1 MATNLRFRLAAL
13 GSLALVTHGSLALV
27 THGSLALAGA
37 LATVHT
43 VQAFGDSAP
52 GQRSANQQ
60 RVLVSVVDKQG
71 MPVAALTPADL
82 TITEDGTAREVLSVA
97 PATDAMQIALLA
109 DNSTASARMIPD
121 LRDSLKAFAAAIWAK
136 SPDTQIA
143 LYTFGDRPTLDSD
156 FSTSAVALNRR
167 IDRLFATTDAGAT
180 FVDAV
185 IEVADALRR
194 RKATRPVIVAF
205 VDENGP
211 DFSNRRSDQAFTS
224 VAAAHASLWAVVRQ
238 GFGAAVESPENR
250 ERSMVIGDVT
260 TRTGGRS
267 SMVFDGTALKVR
279 FADVATQLL
288 SQFAVTYGRPE
299 SLIPPERLD
308 VKLTNPDLRLAA
320 PRWTGK

>member
-1 MATNLRFRLAAL
+1 MATNLTFRLAGL
-13 GSLALVTHGSLALV
+13 GSVMLL
-27 THGSLALAGA
+27 GA

-43 VQAFGDSAP
+43 VQAAVDSAP
-52 GQRSANQQ
+52 GQRSVNQQ

-71 MPVAALTPADL
+71 VPVAALTPADL
-82 TITEDGTAREVLSVA
+82 TITEDGTSREVLSVA
-97 PATDAMQIALLA
+97 PATDAMQIALLV

-121 LRDSLKAFAAAIWAK
+121 LRVSLKAFAAAIWAK

-167 IDRLFATTDAGAT
+167 IDRLFATTDSGAT
-180 FVDAV
+180 LVDAV
-185 IEVADALRR
+185 IEVADALRK
-194 RKATRPVIVAF
+194 RKAARPTIVAF

-211 DFSNRRSDQAFTS
+211 DFSNRRSDQAFKA
-224 VAAAHASLWAVVRQ
+224 VAEAHASLWAVVRQ
-238 GFGAAVESPENR
+238 GFGAAAESPENR
-250 ERSMVIGDVT
+250 ERAKVIGDVT

-299 SLIPPERLD
+299 SLIPPERLEI
-308 VKLTNPDLRLAA
+308 KLTNSELRLAA